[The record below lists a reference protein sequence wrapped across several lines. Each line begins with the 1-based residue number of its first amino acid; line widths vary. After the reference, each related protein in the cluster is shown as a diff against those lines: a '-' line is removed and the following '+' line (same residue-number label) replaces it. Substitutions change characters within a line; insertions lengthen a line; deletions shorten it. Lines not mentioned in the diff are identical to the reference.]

1 MFVLRVLKNISTAGA
16 ERRSR
21 KFLICTAHYYYMFMK
36 RNKCSGVSTERN
48 DDLKLFQE
56 DKQILIFSTN
66 NIITVSSIMF
76 NNVYSGIV
84 VSLND
89 FLNG

>member
-1 MFVLRVLKNISTAGA
+1 
-16 ERRSR
+16 
-21 KFLICTAHYYYMFMK
+21 MFMK

-66 NIITVSSIMF
+66 NIITVYTSIMF

>member
-1 MFVLRVLKNISTAGA
+1 
-16 ERRSR
+16 
-21 KFLICTAHYYYMFMK
+21 MK

-48 DDLKLFQE
+48 YDLKLFQE

-84 VSLND
+84 VSFND
-89 FLNG
+89 FLN

>member
-1 MFVLRVLKNISTAGA
+1 
-16 ERRSR
+16 
-21 KFLICTAHYYYMFMK
+21 MFMK

-66 NIITVSSIMF
+66 NIIIVHIKYLMYT
-76 NNVYSGIV
+76 VYSGIV
-84 VSLND
+84 VSFNG
-89 FLNG
+89 FLN